1 MKWNGI
7 KIIILFTIFYR
18 FFITAST
25 DQTTKVHAPYK
36 EDFKELWHEI
46 ARPQIHGYD
55 MACLAMLTP
64 YMYASGA
71 EEKVVRIF
79 ESTSGFRERLRL
91 LADVE
96 DFEIRMAP
104 SATVSSLGL
113 MNKATFDEE
122 INQCKS
128 EENSTNIY
136 EPPTEE
142 ELMQNTLWPEMQK
155 LYGHGYEIF
164 CMAAKHN
171 GQLLATA
178 CRSSNQQHSAIL
190 LWNTDTWSIA
200 QNLVFHKL
208 TVTQI
213 AFSPNDKYLLSVS
226 RDRKWSL
233 FKEENDAYVSIT
245 ANSKIDNPHLRIIWC
260 CNWSQDSNY
269 FATGSRDGKIGI
281 WSIEKIEASSET
293 IIPETVLNTEN
304 RSVTALC
311 FAPTHVAQFY
321 ILAIGYET
329 GHIEIQRVA
338 MNVKNTWSKLIEY
351 DTSEAHHLTVKRLMF
366 RPIKECS
373 SNILQLASCGSD
385 HAVKIHDIDSSL

>member
-1 MKWNGI
+1 
-7 KIIILFTIFYR
+7 
-18 FFITAST
+18 
-25 DQTTKVHAPYK
+25 
-36 EDFKELWHEI
+36 
-46 ARPQIHGYD
+46 

-71 EEKVVRIF
+71 EEKIVRIF
-79 ESTSGFRERLRL
+79 ESTSAFRNRLKL

-96 DFEIRMAP
+96 DFEIRMAH

-122 INQCKS
+122 INQCES

-142 ELMQNTLWPEMQK
+142 ELTQNTLWPEIQK

-164 CMAAKHN
+164 CMAAKHD

-178 CRSSNQQHSAIL
+178 CRSSNQQHSGIL
-190 LWNTDTWSIA
+190 LWDTNTWSIV

-226 RDRKWSL
+226 RDRRWSL
-233 FKEENDAYVSIT
+233 FKEENDAYVLIT

-260 CNWSQDSNY
+260 CSWSQDSNY
-269 FATGSRDGKIGI
+269 FATGSRDGKVGI
-281 WSIEKIEASSET
+281 WSIEKIETSPET
-293 IIPETVLNTEN
+293 IIPEIILNIEN
-304 RSVTALC
+304 QSITALC
-311 FAPTHVAQFY
+311 FAPSYIAQCY

-329 GHIEIQRVA
+329 GRIEIQKVT
-338 MNVKNTWSKLIEY
+338 MNIKNTWSKLIEY
-351 DTSEAHHLTVKRLMF
+351 DTSQAHHLTVKRLMF
-366 RPIKECS
+366 RPTKEHL
-373 SNILQLASCGSD
+373 SNILQLASCSSD
-385 HAVKIHDIDSSL
+385 HAVKIYDIDLSL